1 MKKQIGAFE
10 ARRNFGQVLEEAF
23 YKKDAFI
30 VSRSGREMAAIVSI
44 DDYRKWQ
51 KLSKQMA
58 MRMIQEVWERNE
70 DVPIEALEADVDHA
84 IDRIQAENEG
94 SSLNPTP

>member
-1 MKKQIGAFE
+1 MEKQIGAFE

-51 KLSKQMA
+51 QLAKQMA
-58 MRMIQEVWERNE
+58 MHMVQEVWVRNH
-70 DVPIEALEADVDHA
+70 DVPLAELEADVDKA
-84 IDRIQAENEG
+84 IEMLQAENEAA
-94 SSLNPTP
+94 SLKATT